1 MDSVMKAAKQI
12 NAQLDRIRAL
22 TVYLWIKNFGHCD
35 REYFNN
41 SIYGKRLKRAVKYV
55 GGL

>member
-1 MDSVMKAAKQI
+1 MKTAKQI
-12 NAQLDRIRAL
+12 NEQLDRIRFL
-22 TVYLWIKNFGHCD
+22 TVYLCIKNFGHCD
-35 REYFNN
+35 RENFNN